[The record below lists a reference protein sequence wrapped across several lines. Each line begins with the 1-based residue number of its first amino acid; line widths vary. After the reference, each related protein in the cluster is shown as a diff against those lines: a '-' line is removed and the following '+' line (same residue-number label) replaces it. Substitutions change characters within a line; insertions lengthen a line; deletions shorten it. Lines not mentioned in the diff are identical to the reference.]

1 VSEAPKRIWAD
12 GNYEWDSGSWGLS
25 KEFDDDIEYIR
36 ADLVVAAIKRAL
48 EGAVAATILK
58 ATRIPADPIFAYH
71 EAIFMAQK
79 AIRALDPAQFIKEP
93 KG

>member
-1 VSEAPKRIWAD
+1 MSEAPKRIWAD

-48 EGAVAATILK
+48 DAAASVEIVDDPDRKMDPMIAAV
-58 ATRIPADPIFAYH
+58 
-71 EAIFMAQK
+71 
-79 AIRALDPAQFIKEP
+79 IRDLIPAQFIEEP